1 MSAFLFFHESKYL
14 VLAFYDP
21 FVSEEEKKNMYQSML
36 VQEEVSYEP
45 SKRIEMEI
53 DDRIGELM
61 AEVIDKH
68 GLIWVASAGNN
79 GPALCTIGTP
89 PDICT
94 NNVIGVGAYVSS
106 DMMMAEYAMCERLPS
121 MPYTWSSRG
130 PTIDGDLGVSVCAP
144 GGAITSVPNFTL
156 RNSQL
161 MNGTS
166 MSAPHVSG
174 AVEYTN

>member
-1 MSAFLFFHESKYL
+1 
-14 VLAFYDP
+14 
-21 FVSEEEKKNMYQSML
+21 
-36 VQEEVSYEP
+36 
-45 SKRIEMEI
+45 
-53 DDRIGELM
+53 
-61 AEVIDKH
+61 
-68 GLIWVASAGNN
+68 
-79 GPALCTIGTP
+79 
-89 PDICT
+89 
-94 NNVIGVGAYVSS
+94 
-106 DMMMAEYAMCERLPS
+106 MMMAEYAMCERLPS

-174 AVEYTN
+174 AVALLLSGLHKENIPYSPYSIKRAMENTAQYSPAEVFSSGHGLLQVRII